1 MELDSVPS
9 SEELKNENS
18 SLSLAPRSNSG
29 ELFTIPSSF
38 DDFLNSSTNQ
48 STVMPTRSKS
58 VSKNDREDYFK
69 ELKK

>member
-1 MELDSVPS
+1 MLENEEGKIVEPNSYSP
-9 SEELKNENS
+9 SEELQDENS

-48 STVMPTRSKS
+48 
-58 VSKNDREDYFK
+58 
-69 ELKK
+69 